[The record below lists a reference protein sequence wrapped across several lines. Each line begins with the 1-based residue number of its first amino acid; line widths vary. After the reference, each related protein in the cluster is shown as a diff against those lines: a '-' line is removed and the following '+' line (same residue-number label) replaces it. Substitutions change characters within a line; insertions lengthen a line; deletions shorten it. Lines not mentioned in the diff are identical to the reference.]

1 MAIPQRLH
9 FLPLKVTAFVSHNYS
24 YLQHYKLLSLA
35 KAGKGG
41 KEKSKGLLKINYLTF
56 LIGLNDEQS
65 AHTQGLKTTWPTS
78 SPWKNIETCCMCGHG
93 ISRGLNQ

>member
-1 MAIPQRLH
+1 MTHWIFKGMAIPQRLH

-41 KEKSKGLLKINYLTF
+41 EEKK
-56 LIGLNDEQS
+56 QS
-65 AHTQGLKTTWPTS
+65 AFENKLFDIFDRT
-78 SPWKNIETCCMCGHG
+78 
-93 ISRGLNQ
+93 

>member
-41 KEKSKGLLKINYLTF
+41 KEKSKALLKINYLTF

-78 SPWKNIETCCMCGHG
+78 SPWK
-93 ISRGLNQ
+93 ISKHVACVGTGYPGA

>member
-1 MAIPQRLH
+1 MTHWIFKDMAIPQRLH

-41 KEKSKGLLKINYLTF
+41 KKKK
-56 LIGLNDEQS
+56 QS
-65 AHTQGLKTTWPTS
+65 AFENKLFDIFDRT
-78 SPWKNIETCCMCGHG
+78 
-93 ISRGLNQ
+93 